1 MRMRSPEKAE
11 MLIGNVRGYL
21 NDALLYLTSPPDIT
35 GAKCQI
41 HGAIE
46 KLNSLQDVV
55 RHMDIAMETLQE
67 KVNEEKNEPSR

>member
-1 MRMRSPEKAE
+1 MRSPERAE

-21 NDALLYLTSPPDIT
+21 NDALFYLASPPDID

-46 KLNSLQDVV
+46 QLNSLQDVV
-55 RHMDIAMETLQE
+55 RHMDIAMETLQN
-67 KVNEEKNEPSR
+67 KVREDNKNEL